1 MSLLIK
7 FRKASRLAKDNIMS
21 ESEMN
26 SYRFNSGQDP
36 TDEMLSQIM
45 REVAD
50 DAKRTNEEASKKYF
64 DELRNEANR
73 QQAEWA
79 DRINEVRNGNF

>member
-1 MSLLIK
+1 
-7 FRKASRLAKDNIMS
+7 MS

-36 TDEMLSQIM
+36 TDAMLSQIM

-64 DELRNEANR
+64 DDLRNEANR

>member
-1 MSLLIK
+1 
-7 FRKASRLAKDNIMS
+7 MS

-26 SYRFNSGQDP
+26 SYRFNSGKDP

-45 REVAD
+45 REVAE

-64 DELRNEANR
+64 DDLRNEANR

>member
-1 MSLLIK
+1 MNAV
-7 FRKASRLAKDNIMS
+7 KASRLAKDNIMS